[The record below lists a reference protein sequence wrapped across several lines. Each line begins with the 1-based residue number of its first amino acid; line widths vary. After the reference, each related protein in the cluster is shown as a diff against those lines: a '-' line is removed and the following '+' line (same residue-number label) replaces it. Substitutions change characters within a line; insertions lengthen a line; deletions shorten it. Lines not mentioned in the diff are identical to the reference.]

1 MAFSYD
7 AANLADDTAAG
18 RRYLVRL
25 LIGDTADTD
34 RHPNIFEDE
43 ELDAFLTL
51 QEDSVYYAAAQACEV
66 WAATA
71 SRLAKRLDR
80 DGTIHERH
88 TPAEL
93 LKVAAQF
100 RAAAVAGSASGT
112 VQTGRITSSRREYL
126 GEYLPTWWN
135 LNGTWPE

>member
-7 AANLADDTAAG
+7 SSNLDDSTASG

-34 RHPNIFEDE
+34 AHPAIFEDS
-43 ELDAFLTL
+43 ELDAFLSL
-51 QEDSVYYAAAQACEV
+51 NADAIYYAAAQACEV
-66 WAATA
+66 WAATQ
-71 SRLAKRLDR
+71 SRLAKRLER
-80 DGTIHERH
+80 DGSIHERF

-100 RAAAVAGSASGT
+100 REAAVAGSASGT

-126 GEYLPTWWN
+126 GDYRPTWWN